1 MVHRLTMGTSQS
13 NPGPNGNSPLV
24 PPWADDEPEKPLP
37 SPPLRRF
44 QQFRRNLGDF
54 VQSGNSSSLRS
65 ALGYYSRQTYGSGSV
80 ATRRLGSV
88 TSAGAG
94 LYQALSGGRVG
105 GIQDDGPSFDWSAFT
120 GKPTLEAIN
129 SLVDFLTPKNG
140 DADKIRSSMHQALA
154 DALDGMPIFDL
165 TRITGDVIINTLIG
179 FLSESIFL
187 QIVSDAGKSW
197 TRAETALQQ
206 VRAENSLRE
215 LVKVVVDK
223 KMALKLSN
231 SSRPLSR
238 NDVLTIQRQVIV
250 EVWTEWGKYS

>member
-1 MVHRLTMGTSQS
+1 MGTSQS
-13 NPGPNGNSPLV
+13 NPGPNGSSPLV

-37 SPPLRRF
+37 PPPERRF

-54 VQSGNSSSLRS
+54 VQLGSSSSLHS
-65 ALGYYSRQTYGSGSV
+65 ALGHYSRHTYGSGSV
-80 ATRRLGSV
+80 ASRRLGSV

-94 LYQALSGGRVG
+94 LYQALSGGQVAGYR
-105 GIQDDGPSFDWSAFT
+105 DDEPSFDWSSFT
-120 GKPTLEAIN
+120 GKSTLEAI
-129 SLVDFLTPKNG
+129 SGLVDFLTPQNG

-165 TRITGDVIINTLIG
+165 TRITGDVIINTMIG

-197 TRAETALQQ
+197 TRADTALQQ

-223 KMALKLSN
+223 KMAPKLSG
-231 SSRPLSR
+231 SSGSLSR
-238 NDVLTIQRQVIV
+238 NDVITIHRQVIA
-250 EVWTEWGKYS
+250 EIWMEWGRYS